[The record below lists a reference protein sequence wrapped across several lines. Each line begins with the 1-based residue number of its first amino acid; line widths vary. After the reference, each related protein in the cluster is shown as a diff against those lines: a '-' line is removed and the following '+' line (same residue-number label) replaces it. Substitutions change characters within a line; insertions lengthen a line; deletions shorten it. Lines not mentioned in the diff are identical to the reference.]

1 MSVLKFFRNA
11 FAVSGDRTTV
21 GDTTD
26 DSVNYYDG
34 YTSNYEL
41 DPESDPDGLYID
53 RGSMNQLFY
62 DLTSN
67 VQHYQQ
73 HMFPEWIEDSD
84 GVGTPYSY
92 DAGAI
97 VAYYD
102 TTGGTW
108 GYYLSTAD
116 SNTGTPGTDSDWVEF
131 SFGTASNL
139 DAITANTDAWG
150 GAATVSETGET
161 VVGSTVSFTASSESG
176 ASVSLSYDNT
186 DAGLYWN
193 GDKLL
198 TDADYSMSSSAAWGF
213 IPFVAATGETYV
225 GDSIEFTASSEAGAS
240 FSLAY
245 SSTDDGLYWNGV
257 RLATTADIDAIE
269 DYTLVAGSVP
279 IWYDGYQNTD
289 ARYYTDTVGFISTQT
304 AICRSAGTITVRAD
318 FGESVDG
325 AYCKVLKNSTEMDTF
340 TNVDNTA
347 FTTSFSVAVGDAVYL
362 RLYVAVEGEGIEL
375 DKWQIQSDTTD
386 HIGQVI

>member
-11 FAVSGDRTTV
+11 FAVSGTRTTV

-73 HMFPEWIEDSD
+73 HLFPEWIEDSD

-102 TTGGTW
+102 TEGGTW

-116 SNTGTPGTDSDWVEF
+116 GNTGTPGTGPNWVEF
-131 SFGTASNL
+131 SFGTVAGYS
-139 DAITANTDAWG
+139 AITSNADAWG
-150 GAATVSETGET
+150 GVATVSEVGET
-161 VVGSTVSFTASSESG
+161 VVGNTISFTEASAAG
-176 ASVSLSYDNT
+176 FSVSLVYDYSD
-186 DAGLYWN
+186 DALYWN

-198 TDADYSMSSSAAWGF
+198 TEADYGLSSSAAWGF

-225 GDSIEFTASSEAGAS
+225 GDSIEFTASSESGAS
-240 FSLAY
+240 FRLAY
-245 SSTDDGLYWNGV
+245 SSTDDGLYWNGDKLV
-257 RLATTADIDAIE
+257 TAAGATYTSGSLVTLFSDDTGYFYDGEPPEKTHVLWVSQGSGTISYSFEMYTDQSGRDAQVDIYVNGTLYASRTEDSITAVTKTGTIAGLSFGDVVSFSAGDDGGLENGCYISNVLLSCS
-269 DYTLVAGSVP
+269 YTL
-279 IWYDGYQNTD
+279 
-289 ARYYTDTVGFISTQT
+289 
-304 AICRSAGTITVRAD
+304 
-318 FGESVDG
+318 
-325 AYCKVLKNSTEMDTF
+325 
-340 TNVDNTA
+340 
-347 FTTSFSVAVGDAVYL
+347 
-362 RLYVAVEGEGIEL
+362 
-375 DKWQIQSDTTD
+375 
-386 HIGQVI
+386 